1 MAERQ
6 SPTLFDAPDGPAR
19 GSNTPEFT
27 VSELAQQVKRE
38 IETTFG
44 QVRVRGEIS
53 QLKVHSS
60 GHVYLSLKDE
70 NAVLAAVC
78 WKGQAGRL
86 KVRMEEGMEVVAT
99 GRLTTYPGQSK
110 YQLVIEQVAL
120 AGLGALLKLLEERKK
135 KLAAEG
141 LFDEARKKK
150 LPFLP
155 RVIGV
160 ITSPTGAV
168 IQDILHRLAERFPV
182 RVLLWPVNVQG
193 ENAAAQIAGAIT
205 GFNALDKNRARAVAP
220 PAQAE
225 GAEQMAQ
232 NNIPTPD
239 IIIVARGGGSV
250 EDLLPFS
257 EEIVVRAAA
266 NSRIPLISAVGH
278 ETDTTLIDFASD
290 KRAPTPTAAAE
301 IAVPVRADLLAFVAE
316 LGVRILRAATRYF
329 DMRTREM
336 QHSAARL
343 VHPRAL
349 IEQLTQRL
357 DERVTRLQ
365 LGMQNQLQRRIQFVG
380 RLQAGLS
387 VLPFKQMISH
397 GAQRTHTAQQRM
409 ALAMRQRLEKQ
420 GLALKHVGGLLANL
434 SYQSVLARGFA
445 MVKGM
450 DGTPITRAADMPA
463 GQEAQIMFHDGE
475 TRVKVERR

>member
-6 SPTLFDAPDGPAR
+6 SPTLFDAPAK

-27 VSELAQQVKRE
+27 VSELSQQVKRE

-44 QVRVRGEIS
+44 QVRVRGEVS

-70 NAVLAAVC
+70 SAVLAAVC

-120 AGLGALLKLLEERKK
+120 AGLGALLKMLEERKK

-141 LFDEARKKK
+141 LFDDAHKKA
-150 LPFLP
+150 LPYLP

-160 ITSPTGAV
+160 VTSPTGAV

-205 GFNALDKNRARAVAP
+205 GFNALFNSAIPSASAADAGDATGRAHLGVP
-220 PAQAE
+220 
-225 GAEQMAQ
+225 
-232 NNIPTPD
+232 IPD
-239 IIIVARGGGSV
+239 LLIVARGGGSV

-278 ETDTTLIDFASD
+278 ETDTTLIDFAAD

-301 IAVPVRADLLAFVAE
+301 MAVPVRADLLAFVAE
-316 LGVRILRAATRYF
+316 LALRLLRAGIRF
-329 DMRTREM
+329 FEMRKRDL

-349 IEQLTQRL
+349 IEQLAQRL
-357 DERVTRLQ
+357 DERITRLQ
-365 LGMQNQLQRRIQFVG
+365 LGMHNQLQRRTQFVA
-380 RLQAGLS
+380 RLSAGLS
-387 VLPFKQMISH
+387 VLPFKQMIAH
-397 GAQRTHTAQQRM
+397 GVQRVQTAQQRLQ
-409 ALAMRQRLEKQ
+409 LAMRQRIEKQ
-420 GLALKHVGGLLANL
+420 GLALRHLSGLLANL

-445 MVKGM
+445 MVKGT
-450 DGTPITRAADMPA
+450 DGAPITRAADLA
-463 GQEAQIMFHDGE
+463 TGQDAQLVFHDGE
-475 TRVKVERR
+475 KKVHVERN